1 MQRRLVLRFK
11 TNKINLL
18 GNLRSVRLVLMEKEV
33 KFLSEVIEMAVT
45 CSNLEKVQRK
55 SILGEDRIDRTVF
68 SDNKVSLGRTA
79 WRLEK

>member
-18 GNLRSVRLVLMEKEV
+18 GNLRSVCLVLMEKEV
-33 KFLSEVIEMAVT
+33 KFLSEVVEMAVT

>member
-33 KFLSEVIEMAVT
+33 KFLSEVVEMAVT

-55 SILGEDRIDRTVF
+55 SILREDRIDRTVF